1 MFSSLFNGALL
12 RYVTSPVFL
21 IVSLSLLIMTRKK
34 TIVYPNPIPGAPR
47 GVKNNNPGNLVRTFN
62 QWKGKI
68 NPSSD
73 PKFEQFT
80 SMEYGARASMKN
92 IQTWYNRGLTNLRK
106 LITAWA
112 PPSENDTE
120 NYIQFLSSRLGVSDN
135 YHFQLTPAFL
145 QELAY
150 QISVM
155 ENGQTQYIS
164 RSTYQK
170 AFEML

>member
-1 MFSSLFNGALL
+1 MFSNLFSGGFL
-12 RYVTSPVFL
+12 RFVTSPAFF
-21 IVSLSLLIMTRKK
+21 IVSLSLLLMTRKK
-34 TIVYPNPIPGAPR
+34 TITYPNPVLGAPR

-73 PKFEQFT
+73 PRFEQFT
-80 SMEYGARASMKN
+80 SMEFGARASMKN
-92 IQTWYNRGLTNLRK
+92 IQTWYRRGLTTIRK

-112 PPSENDTE
+112 PPTENDTE
-120 NYIQFLSSRLGVSDN
+120 AYIQFLSSQLGVDEN
-135 YHFQLTPAFL
+135 YHFQLTPDFL

-155 ENGQTQYIS
+155 ENGHTPYIS
-164 RSTYQK
+164 RSTYSK